1 MSVEESI
8 DWWKVVLAKHAP
20 EGNVA
25 IIGWPA
31 IYLACR
37 SMGFTRSPQGEY
49 RQGTWRKHLKRT
61 RPSPVARLP
70 GAPTRA
76 WTSMN
81 VLCAWV
87 LTGGLK
93 RLRPARAGGGR

>member
-25 IIGWPA
+25 IIGWPS

-37 SMGFTRSPQGEY
+37 AMGFTRW
-49 RQGTWRKHLKRT
+49 RDRNFTQGTWQKHLKRT

-87 LTGGLK
+87 LTGGLQ
-93 RLRPARAGGGR
+93 RLRRAKSVGRG